1 MKNFLTLLL
10 LLSCSCVAWSQQEDQ
25 FTQFMY
31 HKMGFNP
38 AYAGSNET
46 PCISI
51 LARNQWLGLEGAP
64 ETQLLTFN
72 MPLSNQRIGIGA
84 TISRH
89 TIGITERFTADAVYS
104 YRIRMGRGTLG
115 IGVQG
120 SVRLLRSNFL
130 KAEATQPVGTDQA
143 IPVGIQSKYVPNF
156 GAGIYYGSKRFFF
169 GVSVPRLLQNNIDL
183 ADGGGVLSKE
193 VSHLYIMGGIL
204 FDISETVQLQP
215 QLLLKYVKGAP
226 FDGDANFNFI
236 FSEKFTAGLSYR
248 LGGSKKSG
256 IGESLSLVF
265 GAQIT
270 DDILFGLSYDYT
282 LSELRNYNSGS
293 VEGMLRYS
301 IGGRSKGEDFVNPRF
316 F

>member
-1 MKNFLTLLL
+1 MRKTITLLFL
-10 LLSCSCVAWSQQEDQ
+10 CFSMVAWSQQEEQ

-31 HKMGFNP
+31 YKMGFNP
-38 AYAGSNET
+38 GYAGSNEA
-46 PCISI
+46 PCISLI
-51 LARNQWLGLEGAP
+51 ARNQWIGVDGAP
-64 ETQLLTFN
+64 ETQLLSFN
-72 MPLSNQRIGIGA
+72 MPLFNQRVGIGA

-89 TIGITERFTADAVYS
+89 TIGIMERFTGEAVYS
-104 YRIRMGRGTLG
+104 YRFRVGRGTLG
-115 IGVQG
+115 LGVQG
-120 SVRLLRSNFL
+120 SIRLIRSDFS
-130 KAEATQPVGTDQA
+130 KAEATQPADTDNA

-183 ADGGGVLSKE
+183 ADGGGILSKE
-193 VSHLYIMGGIL
+193 VTHLYVMGGML
-204 FDISETVQLQP
+204 FDLGENVQLQP

-265 GAQIT
+265 GVQLN
-270 DDILFGLSYDYT
+270 DDILFGVSYDYT
-282 LSELRNYNSGS
+282 LSEFRDFNSGS
-293 VEGMLRYS
+293 LEAMLRYC
-301 IGGRSKGEDFVNPRF
+301 IGGRSKGDEFVNPRF

>member
-1 MKNFLTLLL
+1 MRKAITLI
-10 LLSCSCVAWSQQEDQ
+10 LLSFSVAAWSQQEDQ

-38 AYAGSNET
+38 GYAGSNEA

-51 LARNQWLGLEGAP
+51 LARNQWLGIEGAP

-72 MPLSNQRIGIGA
+72 MPLFNQRVGIGA

-89 TIGITERFTADAVYS
+89 TIGLTERFTADAVYS
-104 YRIRMGRGTLG
+104 YRIPVGRGYLRM
-115 IGVQG
+115 GVQG
-120 SVRLLRSNFL
+120 SIRLIRSNFTR
-130 KAEATQPVGTDQA
+130 AESTQPIDTDVA

-156 GAGIYYGSKRFFF
+156 GAGIYYSSQRFFF
-169 GVSVPRLLQNNIDL
+169 GVSAPRLLQNNIDL

-193 VSHLYIMGGIL
+193 VSHLYVMGGIL
-204 FDISETVQLQP
+204 VRLSENVQLQP

-226 FDGDANFNFI
+226 FDGDANVNFI
-236 FSEKFTAGLSYR
+236 FSEKFTAGVSYR

-270 DDILFGLSYDYT
+270 DDILFGVSYDYT
-282 LSELRNYNSGS
+282 LSELRDHNTGS
-293 VEGMLRYS
+293 IEAMLRYN
-301 IGGRSKGEDFVNPRF
+301 IGGSSKGDTFVNPRF